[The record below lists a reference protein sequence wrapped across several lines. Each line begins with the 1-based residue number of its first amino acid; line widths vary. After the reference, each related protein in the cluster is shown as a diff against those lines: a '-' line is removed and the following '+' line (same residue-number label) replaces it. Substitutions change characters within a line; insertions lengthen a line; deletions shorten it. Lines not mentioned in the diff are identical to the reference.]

1 MNRTQW
7 AMQALSAAMFFLN
20 LLAFVLIMFI
30 YGTNSLDFFWGRTGH
45 FAFIGT
51 ILIADAVV
59 CAIIFILP
67 QNWSQRE

>member
-7 AMQALSAAMFFLN
+7 AMQVLSATMFFLN

-30 YGTNSLDFFWGRTGH
+30 YGINSLDFFWGRTGH

-51 ILIADAVV
+51 ILIADAVI

-67 QNWSQRE
+67 QNWSQRD